1 MASQNKN
8 LVGLR
13 DSFQGARE
21 YQQIE
26 GLQSQVEQLEAEIA
40 GLKSQELNSSEQSQL
55 EQQITELTAQLASQT
70 GIHEIAV
77 SKIDRDTAQ
86 PRTVFPPLLVQE
98 RAESLRS
105 KGQLTPIIVIP
116 TGDRYK
122 LFEGEIRWQAA
133 QKLGWEKLQAVFLT
147 SKESLNDA
155 DIFERQVVTS
165 IQSQRLHDL
174 DIAEAIIK
182 LAVDRHPL
190 LTTQADEIPK
200 ILYAAL
206 RRMERGDS
214 APDFNGLKIADA
226 NTQQA
231 WLDSL
236 DGREEEKLI
245 FQVILGL
252 QLHPATISKHVL
264 PLLKVGD
271 DVKTAIRD
279 FGIEGSKARLID
291 RLNPKHLDRSAEDT
305 LATRAET
312 IQQIVEGKLSLN
324 ETKSLVDGII
334 SKNAPKSINKPNRVS
349 QVTGKVSKL
358 LTDIQ
363 TAEELSELEDAL
375 KEIQKSLKMR
385 RAEFQQPG

>member
-1 MASQNKN
+1 MANQSKK

-40 GLKSQELNSSEQSQL
+40 GLRKQELNNSEQSQL
-55 EQQITELTAQLASQT
+55 EQQITELTAQLAAQT
-70 GIHEIAV
+70 GVHEIAV
-77 SKIDRDTAQ
+77 SKIDRDPIQ

-116 TGDRYK
+116 IGDRYK

-165 IQSQRLHDL
+165 IQSQQLHDL

-182 LAVDRHPL
+182 LAIDRHPHL
-190 LTTQADEIPK
+190 ATKADEIPK

-206 RRMERGDS
+206 RRMERGNDN
-214 APDFNGLKIADA
+214 PDFNSLKIADT
-226 NTQQA
+226 NTQQT

-236 DGREEEKLI
+236 DGKEEEKQI

-252 QLHPATISKHVL
+252 QLHPATISKHIL

-271 DVKTAIRD
+271 DVKAAIRD
-279 FGIEGSKARLID
+279 FGIEGSKARVID
-291 RLNPKHLDRSAEDT
+291 RLNVEHLDRSTEDA
-305 LATRAET
+305 LITRAET
-312 IQQIVEGKLSLN
+312 IRQIVEGKLSLS
-324 ETKSLVDGII
+324 ETRNLVDGII
-334 SKNAPKSINKPNRVS
+334 SSNAPKLVTKSNRVS

-363 TAEELSELEDAL
+363 TVEELSELEDAL
-375 KEIQKSLKMR
+375 KKIQKSLKMR
-385 RAEFQQPG
+385 RAEFQQPE

>member
-1 MASQNKN
+1 MANQSKK

-40 GLKSQELNSSEQSQL
+40 GLRKQELNNSGQSQL
-55 EQQITELTAQLASQT
+55 EQQITELTAQLAAQT
-70 GIHEIAV
+70 GVHEIAV
-77 SKIDRDTAQ
+77 SKIDRDPIQ

-116 TGDRYK
+116 IGDRYK

-165 IQSQRLHDL
+165 IQSQQLHDL

-182 LAVDRHPL
+182 LAIDRHPHL
-190 LTTQADEIPK
+190 ASKADEIPK

-206 RRMERGDS
+206 RRMERGNDN
-214 APDFNGLKIADA
+214 PDFNSLKIADP
-226 NTQQA
+226 NTQQT

-236 DGREEEKLI
+236 DGKEEEKQI

-252 QLHPATISKHVL
+252 QLHPATISKHIL

-271 DVKTAIRD
+271 DVKAAIRD
-279 FGIEGSKARLID
+279 FGIEGSKARVID
-291 RLNPKHLDRSAEDT
+291 RLNVEHLDRSTEDA
-305 LATRAET
+305 LITRAET
-312 IQQIVEGKLSLN
+312 IRQIVEGKLSLS
-324 ETKSLVDGII
+324 ETRNLVDGII
-334 SKNAPKSINKPNRVS
+334 SSSAPKLVTKSNRVS

-363 TAEELSELEDAL
+363 TVEELSELEDAL
-375 KEIQKSLKMR
+375 KKIQKSLKMR
-385 RAEFQQPG
+385 RAEFQQPE

>member
-1 MASQNKN
+1 MANQSKK

-40 GLKSQELNSSEQSQL
+40 GLRKQELNNSEQSQL
-55 EQQITELTAQLASQT
+55 EQQITELTAQLAAQT
-70 GIHEIAV
+70 GVHEIAV
-77 SKIDRDTAQ
+77 SKIDRDPIQ

-116 TGDRYK
+116 IGDRYK

-133 QKLGWEKLQAVFLT
+133 QKLGWKKLQAVFLT

-165 IQSQRLHDL
+165 IQSQQLHDL

-182 LAVDRHPL
+182 LAIDRHPHL
-190 LTTQADEIPK
+190 ATKVDEIPK

-206 RRMERGDS
+206 RRMERGNDN
-214 APDFNGLKIADA
+214 PDFNSLKIADT
-226 NTQQA
+226 NTQQT

-236 DGREEEKLI
+236 DGKEEEKQI

-252 QLHPATISKHVL
+252 QLHPATISKHIL

-271 DVKTAIRD
+271 DVKAAIRD
-279 FGIEGSKARLID
+279 FGIEGSKARVID
-291 RLNPKHLDRSAEDT
+291 RLNVEHLDRSTEDA
-305 LATRAET
+305 LITRAET
-312 IQQIVEGKLSLN
+312 IRQIVEGKLSLS
-324 ETKSLVDGII
+324 ETRNLVDGII
-334 SKNAPKSINKPNRVS
+334 SSNAPKLVTKSNRVS

-363 TAEELSELEDAL
+363 TVEELSELEDAL
-375 KEIQKSLKMR
+375 KKIQKSLKMR
-385 RAEFQQPG
+385 RAEFQQPE